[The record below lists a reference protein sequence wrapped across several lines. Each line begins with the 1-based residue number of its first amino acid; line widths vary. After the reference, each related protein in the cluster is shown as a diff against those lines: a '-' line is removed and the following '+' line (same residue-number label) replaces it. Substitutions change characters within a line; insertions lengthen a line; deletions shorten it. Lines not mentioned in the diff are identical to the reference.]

1 MPDTILFDA
10 EERME
15 KAVESFRHELST
27 IRTGR
32 ASASVLDRIT
42 VDYYGA
48 PTPINQTSSVTTPE
62 ARLLVVKPYDKSMV
76 KAVEKAILSSDLGIT
91 PSNDGQVIRI
101 SFPQLT
107 EERRKEL
114 AKRVHKYGEEA
125 KVAVR
130 NIRRDANDQLKKL
143 EKNSTITEDDLKG
156 YIEDVQTFTN
166 DYTKKIDEYVE
177 EKEKDI
183 LNV

>member
-15 KAVESFRHELST
+15 KAVESLRHELAM

-32 ASASVLDRIT
+32 ASSRVLDRISI
-42 VDYYGA
+42 DYYGA
-48 PTPINQTSSVTTPE
+48 PTPINQMSAVTIPE
-62 ARLLVVKPYDKSMV
+62 ARLLVVKPYDKSMI
-76 KAVEKAILSSDLGIT
+76 KAVERAILESNLGIT

-101 SFPQLT
+101 AFPQLT

-114 AKRVHKYGEEA
+114 AKTVHKYGEEA

-130 NIRRDANDQLKKL
+130 NIRRDANDQLKKI
-143 EKNSTITEDDLKG
+143 EKDSKITEDDLKG
-156 YIEDVQTFTN
+156 YIEDVQELTN
-166 DYTKKIDEYVE
+166 NYVKKVE
-177 EKEKDI
+177 EVVDEKEKDI
-183 LNV
+183 INV